1 VVKDAFSL
9 WLNEHTDQAELLAD
23 VCISNAQ
30 RRLKASKKVVR
41 KKVTQG
47 PALPGKLTDCSSQE
61 PGRSELFLVEGDSAG
76 GSAKQARDR
85 EFQAV
90 MPLRGKILNT
100 WEVDPEQILASQ
112 EIHDISVAVGV
123 DPNSVDLDKLR
134 YGKIC
139 ILADADSDGL
149 HIATLLCALF
159 VKHFRPLVE
168 HGHIFVAMPPLYRVD
183 VGKEVFYALDEAE
196 KQGILDRIEAEKRKG
211 KVNVQRFKGLGEM
224 NPLTLRETT
233 MDPNTRRLVQLTID
247 DGEVMEELMDM
258 LLAKKRAGDRRT
270 WLESKGNMADLA
282 EL

>member
-1 VVKDAFSL
+1 
-9 WLNEHTDQAELLAD
+9 
-23 VCISNAQ
+23 
-30 RRLKASKKVVR
+30 
-41 KKVTQG
+41 
-47 PALPGKLTDCSSQE
+47 
-61 PGRSELFLVEGDSAG
+61 
-76 GSAKQARDR
+76 
-85 EFQAV
+85 
-90 MPLRGKILNT
+90 
-100 WEVDPEQILASQ
+100 
-112 EIHDISVAVGV
+112 
-123 DPNSVDLDKLR
+123 
-134 YGKIC
+134 
-139 ILADADSDGL
+139 
-149 HIATLLCALF
+149 
-159 VKHFRPLVE
+159 
-168 HGHIFVAMPPLYRVD
+168 MPPLYRVD